1 MGTVLPWLGVAVAA
15 TALLQPLPAQARIA
29 RLESLF
35 VIGDSVLDGG
45 NAGLRT
51 QIQSGGSVVF
61 PQPPYADG
69 RFSNG
74 PTAVEYLWNRF
85 HPKDPFF
92 SAGSPLAPFRPSLAG
107 GTNYAIG
114 GATTGVANNNGV
126 SPVLGPVIPGYFE
139 NLGNAWQRDAFIAAA
154 PAFNPATSLFVIQL
168 FPNDVLYTQTTAA
181 LSQSAGLLAGS
192 FDGAL
197 LPGPPTVQ
205 PPPPSVEGQVFQQ
218 VISNAV
224 NNVVATAVDFH
235 QRGARNI
242 LVFNSPDLGRLPG
255 AGPPGGPQAQTLSLL
270 SNVFNAA
277 IESALNQVRPI
288 LAGSSLTLYDFNA
301 VTNRIY
307 ADPGAFGLD
316 DSLVP
321 CIRDIA
327 CLSDPQTAARRL
339 FWDDLHPTTAVHQR
353 VGLALHGE
361 VTAPVPAPLPVVG
374 LGVAFGYSR
383 RLRARINRRKRSGA
397 GRREATA
404 MLPVRHPDP
413 A

>member
-1 MGTVLPWLGVAVAA
+1 MATVLPWLGLAA
-15 TALLQPLPAQARIA
+15 TVTALLQPLPVQARIA
-29 RLESLF
+29 RLDRLF

-45 NAGLRT
+45 NAGLRSR
-51 QIQSGGSVVF
+51 IQSGGTVVF
-61 PQPPYADG
+61 PPPPYADG

-85 HPKDPFF
+85 HPNDPFF
-92 SAGSPLAPFRPSLAG
+92 GAGNPLAPFRPSLAG
-107 GTNYAIG
+107 GTNFAIG

-139 NLGNAWQRDAFIAAA
+139 NLGNAWQRNAFIDSK
-154 PAFNPATSLFVIQL
+154 PAFHPATSLFVIQL

-181 LSQSAGLLAGS
+181 LSQSPGLLAGS
-192 FDGAL
+192 FDGILQPA
-197 LPGPPTVQ
+197 PPTIQ
-205 PPPPSVEGQVFQQ
+205 APPPSVQEQVFGQ
-218 VISNAV
+218 IIDNAV
-224 NNVVATAVDFH
+224 KNVVATAVDFH

-255 AGPPGGPQAQTLSLL
+255 AGPAGGTQSQTLSLF

-277 IESALNQVRPI
+277 IKSALDQVRPI
-288 LAGSSLTLYDFNA
+288 LAGSSLTLFDFNA

-307 ADPGAFGLD
+307 GDPGAFGLD

-321 CIRDIA
+321 CTRDPA

-339 FWDDLHPTTAVHQR
+339 FWDELHPTTAFHQR
-353 VGLALHGE
+353 VGAALHDE
-361 VTAPVPAPLPVVG
+361 VAARVPAPLPVVG

-383 RLRARINRRKRSGA
+383 RLRARINRRKGSGVSA
-397 GRREATA
+397 LR
-404 MLPVRHPDP
+404 
-413 A
+413 

>member
-1 MGTVLPWLGVAVAA
+1 MGTVLPWLGLAA
-15 TALLQPLPAQARIA
+15 AFTALLQPLPAQARIA
-29 RLESLF
+29 RLERLF

-51 QIQSGGSVVF
+51 QMQSGGSVSF
-61 PQPPYADG
+61 PPPPYADG

-74 PTAVEYLWNRF
+74 PTAVEVLWNRF
-85 HPKDPFF
+85 HPRDPFF

-126 SPVLGPVIPGYFE
+126 SPFLGPVIPGYFE
-139 NLGNAWQRDAFIAAA
+139 NLGNAWQRNAFIAAA

-181 LSQSAGLLAGS
+181 LTQSPGLLAGS

-197 LPGPPTVQ
+197 QPAPPTIQ
-205 PPPPSVEGQVFQQ
+205 APPPPVPEQVFQQ
-218 VISNAV
+218 IISNAV

-255 AGPPGGPQAQTLSLL
+255 AGPPGGPQAQTLSLF
-270 SNVFNAA
+270 SNVFNAS
-277 IESALNQVRPI
+277 IERALDQVRPA
-288 LAGSSLTLYDFNA
+288 LVGSSLTLFDFNA
-301 VTNRIY
+301 LTNRIY
-307 ADPGAFGLD
+307 GDPGAFGLD

-321 CIRDIA
+321 CTRDLA

-339 FWDDLHPTTAVHQR
+339 FWDDLHPTTAFHQR
-353 VGLALHGE
+353 VGQALHRE
-361 VTAPVPAPLPVVG
+361 VAAQVPAPLPVVG
-374 LGVAFGYSR
+374 LGVAFGCSR
-383 RLRARINRRKRSGA
+383 RMRERIHRRKPSGA
-397 GRREATA
+397 GALR
-404 MLPVRHPDP
+404 
-413 A
+413 

>member
-1 MGTVLPWLGVAVAA
+1 MGTVLPWLGLAA
-15 TALLQPLPAQARIA
+15 AFTALLQPLPAQARIA
-29 RLESLF
+29 RLERLF
-35 VIGDSVLDGG
+35 VVGDSVLDGG

-51 QIQSGGSVVF
+51 QLQSGGSLVF
-61 PQPPYADG
+61 PPPPYADG

-74 PTAVEYLWNRF
+74 PTAVEVLWNRF
-85 HPKDPFF
+85 HPRDPFF
-92 SAGSPLAPFRPSLAG
+92 SAANPLAPFRPSLAG

-126 SPVLGPVIPGYFE
+126 SPVLGPLIPGFFE
-139 NLGNAWQRDAFIAAA
+139 NLGNAWQRNAFIAAA

-168 FPNDVLYTQTTAA
+168 FPNDILYTQTTAA
-181 LSQSAGLLAGS
+181 LTQSPGLLAGS

-197 LPGPPTVQ
+197 KPGPPTIQ

-255 AGPPGGPQAQTLSLL
+255 AGPASGPQAQTLSRL
-270 SNVFNAA
+270 STIFNAS
-277 IESALNQVRPI
+277 IESALDQVRPT
-288 LAGSSLTLYDFNA
+288 LAGSSLTLFDFHGLS
-301 VTNRIY
+301 NRIY

-339 FWDDLHPTTAVHQR
+339 FWDDLHPTTAFHQR
-353 VGLALHGE
+353 VGLALHSE
-361 VTAPVPAPLPVVG
+361 VVAEVPGPLPVVG
-374 LGVAFGYSR
+374 LGVAFGCSR
-383 RLRARINRRKRSGA
+383 QLRRRILRRKCSGV
-397 GRREATA
+397 EA
-404 MLPVRHPDP
+404 VR
-413 A
+413 

>member
-1 MGTVLPWLGVAVAA
+1 MGSVLPWLGLAA
-15 TALLQPLPAQARIA
+15 AFTALLQPLPAQARIA
-29 RLESLF
+29 RLERLF

-51 QIQSGGSVVF
+51 QMQSGGSVVF
-61 PQPPYADG
+61 PPPPYADG

-74 PTAVEYLWNRF
+74 PTAVEHLWNRF
-85 HPKDPFF
+85 HPRDPFF
-92 SAGSPLAPFRPSLAG
+92 GAGSPLAPFRPSLAG

-139 NLGNAWQRDAFIAAA
+139 NLGNAWQRNAFIAAA
-154 PAFNPATSLFVIQL
+154 PAFHPATSLFVIQL

-181 LSQSAGLLAGS
+181 LTQSPGLLAGS
-192 FDGAL
+192 FDGAIQ
-197 LPGPPTVQ
+197 PGPPTIQ
-205 PPPPSVEGQVFQQ
+205 APPPPVQTQVFQQ
-218 VISNAV
+218 IISNAV

-255 AGPPGGPQAQTLSLL
+255 AGPPGGPQSQILSLF
-270 SNVFNAA
+270 SNVFNAS
-277 IESALNQVRPI
+277 IENALDQVRPT
-288 LAGSSLTLYDFNA
+288 LAGSSLTLFDFHGLS
-301 VTNRIY
+301 NRIY
-307 ADPGAFGLD
+307 GDPGSFGLD

-321 CIRDIA
+321 CTRDIA

-339 FWDDLHPTTAVHQR
+339 FWDDLHPTTAFHQR
-353 VGLALHGE
+353 IGQALHGE
-361 VTAPVPAPLPVVG
+361 VAAGVPAPLPVVG

-383 RLRARINRRKRSGA
+383 RLRQRIHRRKRSGLGA
-397 GRREATA
+397 
-404 MLPVRHPDP
+404 LN
-413 A
+413 

>member
-1 MGTVLPWLGVAVAA
+1 MGTVLPWLGLAA
-15 TALLQPLPAQARIA
+15 AFTALLQPLPAQARIA
-29 RLESLF
+29 RLERLF

-51 QIQSGGSVVF
+51 QLQSGGSLVF
-61 PQPPYADG
+61 PPPPYADG

-74 PTAVEYLWNRF
+74 PTAVEVLWNRF
-85 HPKDPFF
+85 HPRDPFF
-92 SAGSPLAPFRPSLAG
+92 SAGNPLAPFRPSLAG

-126 SPVLGPVIPGYFE
+126 SPALGPVIPGFFE
-139 NLGNAWQRDAFIAAA
+139 NLGNAWQRNAVMAAA
-154 PAFNPATSLFVIQL
+154 PAFNPARSLFVIQL

-181 LSQSAGLLAGS
+181 LTQSPGLLAGS

-197 LPGPPTVQ
+197 QPGPPTIQ
-205 PPPPSVEGQVFQQ
+205 APPPSVQAQVFQQ
-218 VISNAV
+218 IISNAV

-255 AGPPGGPQAQTLSLL
+255 AGPPGGPQSQTLSRF

-277 IESALNQVRPI
+277 IDSALDQVRPT
-288 LAGSSLTLYDFNA
+288 LAGSNLTLFDFNA

-307 ADPGAFGLD
+307 GDPGAFGLD

-321 CIRDIA
+321 CTRDLA

-339 FWDDLHPTTAVHQR
+339 FWDDLHPTTAFHQR
-353 VGLALHGE
+353 IGQALHAE
-361 VTAPVPAPLPVVG
+361 VVAQVPAPLPVVG
-374 LGVAFGYSR
+374 LGVAFGFSR
-383 RLRARINRRKRSGA
+383 RLRRRINRRKLSG
-397 GRREATA
+397 
-404 MLPVRHPDP
+404 VR
-413 A
+413 ALR

>member
-1 MGTVLPWLGVAVAA
+1 MGTVMPWLGLVAA
-15 TALLQPLPAQARIA
+15 FTALLQLLPAQARIA
-29 RLESLF
+29 RLERLF
-35 VIGDSVLDGG
+35 VVGDSVLDGG

-51 QIQSGGSVVF
+51 QLQSGGSLVF
-61 PQPPYADG
+61 PPPPYADG

-74 PTAVEYLWNRF
+74 PTAVEVLWNRF
-85 HPKDPFF
+85 HPRDPFF
-92 SAGSPLAPFRPSLAG
+92 SAANPLAPFRPSLAG

-126 SPVLGPVIPGYFE
+126 SPVLGPLIPGFFE
-139 NLGNAWQRDAFIAAA
+139 NLGNAWQRNAFIATA

-181 LSQSAGLLAGS
+181 LTQSPGLLAGS

-197 LPGPPTVQ
+197 LPGPPTIQ
-205 PPPPSVEGQVFQQ
+205 APPPSVEGQVFQQ

-255 AGPPGGPQAQTLSLL
+255 AGPTSGPQAQTLSRL
-270 SNVFNAA
+270 STIFNAS
-277 IESALNQVRPI
+277 IESALDQVRPT
-288 LAGSSLTLYDFNA
+288 LAGSSLTLFDFHGLS
-301 VTNRIY
+301 NRIY

-339 FWDDLHPTTAVHQR
+339 FWDDLHPTTAFHRR

-361 VTAPVPAPLPVVG
+361 VVAQVPGPLPVVG

-383 RLRARINRRKRSGA
+383 RLRRRINGRKCSG
-397 GRREATA
+397 
-404 MLPVRHPDP
+404 VR
-413 A
+413 ALR